1 MPLGIPDY
9 IFHDFTKVTPEFLK
23 SLGVKLV
30 VCDIDNTLAP
40 YEMPDPDE
48 TIENWFTGMKSAGIK
63 FVFVTNNTSERA
75 DRFNKNLG
83 LTVYPNAKKP
93 LTMALTRALA
103 DAGLTPKDGAAL
115 GDQLFTD
122 ILAGQFRGLK
132 TILVPPIRDKKSL
145 FWRTKRVLER
155 PLIAAYFK
163 KHPDEAL
170 HHYWKEKAYFIKENK
185 Q

>member
-1 MPLGIPDY
+1 M
-9 IFHDFTKVTPEFLK
+9 TPEFCAAEGIRALI
-23 SLGVKLV
+23 LDV
-30 VCDIDNTLAP
+30 DNTFAP
-40 YEMPDPDE
+40 YEMPDPDSV
-48 TIENWFTGMKSAGIK
+48 IENWFAQMKAAGIK

-75 DRFNKNLG
+75 DRFNRTLG
-83 LTVYPNAKKP
+83 LTVYANAKKP

-132 TILVPPIRDKKSL
+132 SILVPPIRDKKSL

-163 KHPDEAL
+163 KHPDDAL
-170 HHYWKEKAYFIKENK
+170 HTYWKEKAYFIKENK